1 MLGHS
6 FPTRRSSDLRINTP
20 VAAQIVG
27 SLLSVLLIL
36 ANSSRA
42 ASGLFT
48 FIILLSTAS
57 VLVVYLAG
65 ALSAWRLS
73 ATLPARAAVILAL
86 LFILLA
92 FYGSGKEADLWGLAL
107 LAIGLAVRAVMR
119 LLDRPGPAPIA
130 EPEAVAATVE

>member
-1 MLGHS
+1 MMAWTWRG
-6 FPTRRSSDLRINTP
+6 NTP

-27 SLLSVLLIL
+27 SVLTIALIL

-42 ASGLFT
+42 SASLFT
-48 FIILLSTAS
+48 FVILLSTAA

-73 ATLPARAAVILAL
+73 SSPSARAGIIVAL
-86 LFILLA
+86 LFILFA

-107 LAIGLAVRAVMR
+107 LAIGLAVRVVMH
-119 LLDRPGPAPIA
+119 LLNAPGPIA
-130 EPEAVAATVE
+130 APEASTAHPE